1 MSMRRL
7 EYRRG
12 MTALYLLLLLVVVGT
27 MFMARNCSSPTWHV
41 TDARAGGDT
50 LNVAIEISP
59 VGLSTRGD
67 TLSGFYYDMVRMIA
81 TAHDRPLKVD
91 GFTHLQS
98 VLEGL
103 ESGRYD
109 VVIGDV
115 AANSNL
121 RGRFMAT
128 RPVLIDRQVL
138 VQCADSV
145 GGLRYPDQLSL
156 IGDTIHIPLNSPF
169 KTRLEHLAGE
179 LGDTIHIVEDPDLGS
194 EQMIIMVA
202 MHQMPNV
209 VVNRHLAE
217 IMKADYPWL
226 DLSVE
231 ISFNQFQSWLVNRR
245 DSVLCD
251 TLDAW
256 IADFQSQ
263 PVARGLLRRYGLD

>member
-1 MSMRRL
+1 MRRL
-7 EYRRG
+7 EFRRG
-12 MTALYLLLLLVVVGT
+12 TMALYLLLLVAVTGVMMLS
-27 MFMARNCSSPTWHV
+27 RNCSSPTWHV

-59 VGLSTRGD
+59 IGLSTRGD
-67 TLSGFYYDMVRMIA
+67 TLSGFYYDMVRMLA
-81 TAHDRPLKVD
+81 TAHGRPLKVD

-103 ESGRYD
+103 ETGRYD

-121 RGRFMAT
+121 RKRFRAT
-128 RPVLIDRQVL
+128 SPVLIDRQVL
-138 VQCADSV
+138 VQCVDST

-156 IGDTIHIPLNSPF
+156 TGDTIYVPLNSPF
-169 KTRLEHLAGE
+169 KTRLEHLTRE
-179 LGDTIHIVEDPDLGS
+179 LGDTIHIVEDPELGS

-202 MHQMPNV
+202 TRQLPNV

-217 IMKADYPWL
+217 IMKTDYPWL

-231 ISFNQFQSWLVNRR
+231 ISFNQFQSWFVNRR

-251 TLDAW
+251 TLDSW
-256 IADFQSQ
+256 IADFQSTR
-263 PVARGLLRRYGLD
+263 ADRDLRRRYGLD